1 MTQNEK
7 VLNYMERFGSITQL
21 EALSDL
27 GIMRLASR
35 INDLKKQ
42 GHSVKKEMVKSK
54 NRFGE
59 NIQFARYSLEGT
71 GMIVA
76 KTRMNEIP
84 QYCCECELLG
94 DDAGLFGQYEPY
106 DCCGATSK
114 RINDIFLKPDWCPLV
129 ELKCDKL
136 E

>member
-7 VLNYMERFGSITQL
+7 VLDYMQRFGSITQL

-42 GHSVKKEMVKSK
+42 GYCVKKEMVKSK

-59 NIQFARYSLEGT
+59 NIQFARYSLEEQ
-71 GMIVA
+71 
-76 KTRMNEIP
+76 K
-84 QYCCECELLG
+84 
-94 DDAGLFGQYEPY
+94 
-106 DCCGATSK
+106 
-114 RINDIFLKPDWCPLV
+114 
-129 ELKCDKL
+129 
-136 E
+136 